1 MKMDQTVKGHVCCS
15 TKEDRSDSY
24 DLIVVGAG
32 SAGFSASITAAEAGK
47 RVALIGD
54 GTIGGTCVNVGC
66 VPSKAMIRAAEA
78 VHGGASAARFP
89 GVSPCAHAVD
99 WPAVVKGTANLV
111 AEMRQ
116 KKYIDLLPAY
126 DNVTYI
132 EEGPARL
139 VEGGVAVGGQVI
151 SAARVL
157 IATGSRPH
165 LPGIKGID
173 TVDTLDSTGLLTLPD
188 RPDSIMV
195 LGGGYIGCELAQMAS
210 RLGVKVTLVTRS
222 RLLPGAE
229 PEVAEALAQALK
241 AEGIA
246 VETGL
251 TYVSLAKG
259 ADGVTL
265 NVERDGKIES
275 LTADRLV
282 VTTGRIANSENL
294 GLEDLGIETDARGSI
309 KVGPDMATT
318 RAGVWAAGDVT
329 DRDQFVYMAAY
340 GAKVAI
346 NNALGLAPMRYD
358 NAAMP
363 WVVFTDPQVAGVG
376 LSEAEAKAARHDVK
390 TSVITLDNVPRAAAA
405 RDTRGVIKL
414 VADAKTDRLLGGQIA
429 APEGADTIQT
439 LALALKFGMTARAL
453 GETIFPYLTT
463 VEGLKLAAQTFDK
476 DVAKLSCCAG

>member
-1 MKMDQTVKGHVCCS
+1 MDQTVKAHDCCL
-15 TKEDRSDSY
+15 TNETNSDSY

-47 RVALIGD
+47 RVAMVGH

-66 VPSKAMIRAAEA
+66 VPSKAMIRAADA
-78 VHGGASAARFP
+78 VHSGTSAARFP
-89 GVSPCAHAVD
+89 GISPCEHAVD
-99 WPAVVKGTANLV
+99 WPAVVKGTADLV
-111 AEMRQ
+111 AEMRH

-126 DNVTYI
+126 ENITYI
-132 EEGPARL
+132 EDGPARL
-139 VEGGVAVGGQVI
+139 VEGGVTVGGRVI
-151 SAARVL
+151 SAPRTL

-165 LPGIKGID
+165 LPAIEGID
-173 TVDTLDSTGLLTLPD
+173 TVETLDSTGLLTLPVC
-188 RPDSIMV
+188 PESIMV

-210 RLGVKVTLVTRS
+210 RLGVNVALVTRS

-229 PEVAEALAQALK
+229 PEVAEALTQALK

-251 TYVSLAKG
+251 AYVSVAKSAG
-259 ADGVTL
+259 GVTL
-265 NVERDGKIES
+265 TVERDGKTEVLS
-275 LTADRLV
+275 AERLV
-282 VTTGRIANSENL
+282 VTTGRIANSEDL
-294 GLEDLGIETDARGSI
+294 GLEELGIETDGRGSI

-346 NNALGLAPMRYD
+346 NNALGLEPMRYE

-376 LSEAEAKAARHDVK
+376 LSEAGAKAAGHEVK
-390 TSVITLDNVPRAAAA
+390 ISVISLDNVPRAAAA

-429 APEGADTIQT
+429 APEGSDAIQT
-439 LALALKFGMTARAL
+439 LAMALKFGMTARAL

>member
-1 MKMDQTVKGHVCCS
+1 MDQTLKADNCCS
-15 TKEDRSDSY
+15 PKEASGDSY

-89 GVSPCAHAVD
+89 GISPCEHAAD
-99 WPAVVKGTANLV
+99 WSVVVKGTADLV
-111 AEMRQ
+111 EEMRQ

-126 DNVTYI
+126 DSVNYI
-132 EEGPARL
+132 EEGPAKL
-139 VEGGVAVGGQVI
+139 VEGGVTVCGRVI
-151 SAARVL
+151 SAPRTL

-165 LPGIKGID
+165 MPAIDGIE
-173 TVDTLDSTGLLTLPD
+173 TVDPLDSTGLLTLPE
-188 RPDSIMV
+188 RPESIMV
-195 LGGGYIGCELAQMAS
+195 LGGGYIGCEIAQMAS

-222 RLLPGAE
+222 RLLPGVE
-229 PEVAEALAQALK
+229 PEVAEELTEALR
-241 AEGIA
+241 AEGIT
-246 VETGL
+246 VEIGL
-251 TYVSLAKG
+251 AYRSVSQG
-259 ADGVTL
+259 DDGVKLTI
-265 NVERDGKIES
+265 ERDGQTET
-275 LTADRLV
+275 LTAERLV
-282 VTTGRIANSENL
+282 ATTGRVANTDKL
-294 GLEDLGIETDARGSI
+294 GLPELGIETNARGSI
-309 KVGPDMATT
+309 IIGEDMATT
-318 RAGVWAAGDVT
+318 RPGVWAAGDVT

-346 NNALGLAPMRYD
+346 NNALGLERMRYE
-358 NAAMP
+358 NATMP

-376 LSEAEAKAARHDVK
+376 LSEVEAKAAGHEVK
-390 TSVITLDNVPRAAAA
+390 TSVVTLDNVPRAAAA

-414 VADAKTDRLLGGQIA
+414 VADAETDRLLGGQIV
-429 APEGADTIQT
+429 APEGSDSIQT
-439 LALALKFGMTARAL
+439 LAMALKFGMTTKAL

>member
-1 MKMDQTVKGHVCCS
+1 MDQTVKAHDCCPTNEAS
-15 TKEDRSDSY
+15 SDSY

-47 RVALIGD
+47 RVALVGH

-89 GVSPCAHAVD
+89 GISSCEHAVD
-99 WPAVVKGTANLV
+99 WPAVVKGTADLV
-111 AEMRQ
+111 DEMRN
-116 KKYIDLLPAY
+116 KKYIDLLPGY
-126 DNVTYI
+126 ENVTYI

-139 VEGGVAVGGQVI
+139 VEGGVAVGGRVI
-151 SAARVL
+151 SAPRIL

-165 LPGIKGID
+165 MPAIEGID
-173 TVDTLDSTGLLTLPD
+173 AVEALDSWGLLSLPD

-229 PEVAEALAQALK
+229 PEVAEALTQAMES
-241 AEGIA
+241 EGIA

-251 TYVSLAKG
+251 AYVSIAKSAG
-259 ADGVTL
+259 RITL
-265 NVERDGKIES
+265 TIERGGKTEVMS
-275 LTADRLV
+275 AERLV

-294 GLEDLGIETDARGSI
+294 GLEDLGIETNARRSI

-346 NNALGLAPMRYD
+346 NNALGLEPMRYE

-376 LSEAEAKAARHDVK
+376 LSEHEAMAAGYDVMI
-390 TSVITLDNVPRAAAA
+390 SVITLDNVPRAAAA
-405 RDTRGVIKL
+405 RDTRGAIKL

-429 APEGADTIQT
+429 APEGSDTIQT
-439 LALALKFGMTARAL
+439 LAMALKFGMTTKAL

>member
-1 MKMDQTVKGHVCCS
+1 PDIEG
-15 TKEDRSDSY
+15 
-24 DLIVVGAG
+24 I
-32 SAGFSASITAAEAGK
+32 AE
-47 RVALIGD
+47 
-54 GTIGGTCVNVGC
+54 
-66 VPSKAMIRAAEA
+66 
-78 VHGGASAARFP
+78 
-89 GVSPCAHAVD
+89 VD
-99 WPAVVKGTANLV
+99 V
-111 AEMRQ
+111 
-116 KKYIDLLPAY
+116 
-126 DNVTYI
+126 
-132 EEGPARL
+132 
-139 VEGGVAVGGQVI
+139 
-151 SAARVL
+151 
-157 IATGSRPH
+157 
-165 LPGIKGID
+165 
-173 TVDTLDSTGLLTLPD
+173 LDSTGLLTLPA
-188 RPDSIMV
+188 RPASIMV

-229 PEVAEALAQALK
+229 PEVAEALTEALK

-251 TYVSLAKG
+251 VYTSVAQDAG
-259 ADGVTL
+259 GVTL
-265 NVERDGKIES
+265 TIERDGKTEA
-275 LTADRLV
+275 LTAESFV
-282 VTTGRIANSENL
+282 VTTGRLANADGL
-294 GLEDLGIETDARGSI
+294 GLAELGIETDARGSVI
-309 KVGPDMATT
+309 VSPDMATT

-346 NNALGLAPMRYD
+346 NNALELEPMRYD

-376 LSEAEAKAARHDVK
+376 LSEAEAKAAEHEVK

-429 APEGADTIQT
+429 APEGSDTIQT
-439 LALALKFGMTARAL
+439 LAMALKFGMTTKAL
-453 GETIFPYLTT
+453 GETVFPYLTT

>member
-1 MKMDQTVKGHVCCS
+1 MK
-15 TKEDRSDSY
+15 DRSDTPENGGY

-47 RVALIGD
+47 RVALVGH

-78 VHGGASAARFP
+78 AHGGASAARFP
-89 GVSPCAHAVD
+89 GIGPCTHAVD
-99 WPAVVKGTANLV
+99 WGAVVQGTTDLV
-111 AEMRQ
+111 GEMRQ

-126 DNVTYI
+126 ENVTYI
-132 EEGPARL
+132 EDGPARL
-139 VEGGVAVGGQVI
+139 VEGGVAVGGQI
-151 SAARVL
+151 LCAPRIL

-165 LPGIKGID
+165 MPEIEGIAG
-173 TVDTLDSTGLLTLPD
+173 VDVLDSTGLLTLPA
-188 RPDSIMV
+188 RPESILV
-195 LGGGYIGCELAQMAS
+195 LGGGYIGCELAQMAA
-210 RLGVKVTLVTRS
+210 RLGVAVTLVTRS

-229 PEVAEALAQALK
+229 PEVAEALTAALR

-251 TYVSLAKG
+251 TYGSVAEG
-259 ADGVTL
+259 EGGVTL
-265 NVERDGKIES
+265 TIARGGKTEL
-275 LTADRLV
+275 LTAERLV
-282 VTTGRIANSENL
+282 VTTGRVANSDGL
-294 GLEDLGIETDARGSI
+294 GLADLDIDTDARGSVI
-309 KVGPDMATT
+309 VGPDMATT
-318 RAGVWAAGDVT
+318 RPGIWAAGDVT
-329 DRDQFVYMAAY
+329 DRDRFVYMAAY
-340 GAKVAI
+340 GAKVAV
-346 NNALGLAPMRYD
+346 NNALGLDPMIYD

-376 LSEAEAKAARHDVK
+376 LSEAEATAAGHEVK

-405 RDTRGVIKL
+405 RDTRGLIKL
-414 VADAKTDRLLGGQIA
+414 VADAKTDRLLGGQIT
-429 APEGADTIQT
+429 APEGSDTIQT
-439 LALALKFGMTARAL
+439 LAMALKFGMTAKAL

>member
-1 MKMDQTVKGHVCCS
+1 M
-15 TKEDRSDSY
+15 
-24 DLIVVGAG
+24 
-32 SAGFSASITAAEAGK
+32 
-47 RVALIGD
+47 
-54 GTIGGTCVNVGC
+54 
-66 VPSKAMIRAAEA
+66 
-78 VHGGASAARFP
+78 
-89 GVSPCAHAVD
+89 
-99 WPAVVKGTANLV
+99 KGTADLV
-111 AEMRQ
+111 EEMRQ

-126 DNVTYI
+126 ENVTYI

-139 VEGGVAVGGQVI
+139 VEGGVAVGGRVI
-151 SAARVL
+151 SAPRVL
-157 IATGSRPH
+157 IAAGSRPH
-165 LPGIKGID
+165 IPVIDGIEA
-173 TVDTLDSTGLLTLPD
+173 VEALDSWGLLTLPD
-188 RPDSIMV
+188 RPESILV

-229 PEVAEALAQALK
+229 PEVTEALTEALK
-241 AEGIA
+241 AEGIT

-251 TYVSLAKG
+251 AYVSVAKAAG
-259 ADGVTL
+259 GVSLT
-265 NVERDGKIES
+265 VERGGKTED
-275 LTADRLV
+275 LTAERLV

-294 GLEDLGIETDARGSI
+294 GLEELGIETDARGSVM
-309 KVGPDMATT
+309 VGPDMATT

-346 NNALGLAPMRYD
+346 NNALGLEQMRYD

-376 LSEAEAKAARHDVK
+376 LSEVEAKAAGHKVK
-390 TSVITLDNVPRAAAA
+390 TSVITLDNVPRAVAA

-429 APEGADTIQT
+429 APEGSDTIQ
-439 LALALKFGMTARAL
+439 ALAMALIFGMTARAL

>member
-1 MKMDQTVKGHVCCS
+1 MDQSVREHDCCS
-15 TKEDRSDSY
+15 PAEVGSDSY

-32 SAGFSASITAAEAGK
+32 SAGFSASITAAGAGK
-47 RVALIGD
+47 RVAMVGH

-78 VHGGASAARFP
+78 AHGGASAARFP
-89 GVSPCAHAVD
+89 GIEPCTHGVD
-99 WPAVVKGTANLV
+99 WSAVVKGTADLV
-111 AEMRQ
+111 GEMRQ

-126 DNVTYI
+126 GNVTYV

-139 VEGGVAVGGQVI
+139 VEGGVAVGGRVI
-151 SAARVL
+151 TAPRIL

-165 LPGIKGID
+165 LPGIEGID
-173 TVDTLDSTGLLTLPD
+173 TVDTLDSWGLLSLPT
-188 RPDSIMV
+188 RPESIMV

-229 PEVAEALAQALK
+229 PEAAEALAQALK

-251 TYVSLAKG
+251 AYVSVAQR
-259 ADGVTL
+259 DGGVAL
-265 NVERDGKIES
+265 VVERGGKTRT
-275 LTADRLV
+275 LTAERLV
-282 VTTGRIANSENL
+282 ATTGRVANTESL
-294 GLEDLGIETDARGSI
+294 GLSELGIETDARGAI

-318 RAGVWAAGDVT
+318 RPGVWAAGDVT

-340 GAKVAI
+340 GAKVAV
-346 NNALGLAPMRYD
+346 NNALGLEPMRYD

-376 LSEAEAKAARHDVK
+376 LSEAEATAAGHEVK
-390 TSVITLDNVPRAAAA
+390 TSVLTLDNVPRAAAA

-429 APEGADTIQT
+429 APEGSDTIQT
-439 LALALKFGMTARAL
+439 LAMALKFGMTTTAL